1 MVLFTPVLQAHFFC
15 SILHLCISDTNKNL
29 LVQSVGLI
37 GLLLDALFLADDHE
51 RKDAPDSEKAPA
63 QTDAAAACL
72 QLALFE
78 PGRAL
83 LQNDPTLM
91 HALRA
96 LASGKALTAEGKL
109 SAHSALVAIE
119 GVPREP
125 EPEMEGGEEIDTHIM
140 M

>member
-1 MVLFTPVLQAHFFC
+1 
-15 SILHLCISDTNKNL
+15 
-29 LVQSVGLI
+29 
-37 GLLLDALFLADDHE
+37 
-51 RKDAPDSEKAPA
+51 
-63 QTDAAAACL
+63 
-72 QLALFE
+72 
-78 PGRAL
+78 
-83 LQNDPTLM
+83 M

-119 GVPREP
+119 GVAREP